1 MGGGSLASVTTPS
14 VVADTLIQDQCSLD
28 FGDGLLGGEGQLGS
42 HAGEEG
48 QLGSHEVSGE
58 GSRAVARVLKLEE
71 RGPMTDEVETRRDG

>member
-48 QLGSHEVSGE
+48 QLDNWGHMKC
-58 GSRAVARVLKLEE
+58 RVRDLE
-71 RGPMTDEVETRRDG
+71 RLQGF